1 MQGRAGQCS
10 AFRVT
15 AATGQPAEKGRNNA
29 AEGTRQGFGRTKA
42 RKTKNRTNTK
52 QSAVGRRREREKEER
67 VEAKSDGPELPAF

>member
-1 MQGRAGQCS
+1 MQCVQGSPPPLASQQKRGETMPQ
-10 AFRVT
+10 R
-15 AATGQPAEKGRNNA
+15 
-29 AEGTRQGFGRTKA
+29 GTRQGFGRTKA